1 MNEEL
6 IKRIDEANF
15 ALLNGMNH
23 EDIPAL
29 LQDCRAALTKKYV
42 PVALVSEEFGS
53 DTHYIETIDK
63 KMRIPEGTTL
73 FMEVSND

>member
-6 IKRIDEANF
+6 IKRIEL
-15 ALLNGMNH
+15 ALRLSDS
-23 EDIPAL
+23 DIVSDVL
-29 LQDCRAALTKKYV
+29 EDCRAALTKKYV